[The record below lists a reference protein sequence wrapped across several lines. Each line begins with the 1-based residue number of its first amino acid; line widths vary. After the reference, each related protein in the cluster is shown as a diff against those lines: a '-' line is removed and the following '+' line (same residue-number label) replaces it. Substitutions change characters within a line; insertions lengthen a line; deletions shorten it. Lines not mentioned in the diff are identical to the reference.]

1 MMCETATT
9 ETNVS
14 TPVNGILSV
23 LYAHNFNPIKEKW
36 KKSSKNRQPTENE
49 NENKTEK
56 SKKQKNQ
63 PNVE

>member
-23 LYAHNFNPIKEKW
+23 RCAHYFNLIKEKW
-36 KKSSKNRQPTENE
+36 KKNWENRQTTENE

-63 PNVE
+63 PYIE